1 MKIRTKEELMMDL
14 VYGEEGNLLPEEQE
28 MIKQSS
34 FVHEFE
40 QFQSFFELLGEA
52 DPLLDRLD
60 GFAQAALPEKDLL
73 QESGQKEIMNLRE
86 LGEFLGL
93 SVQSIL
99 SSLNEIPHFEI
110 QGELRFRKSSI
121 ESYLQEK
128 ETKNKST
135 KSNRILSMEDFLKRR
150 VI

>member
-34 FVHEFE
+34 FVQEFK
-40 QFQSFFELLGEA
+40 QFQSFFELLGES

-60 GFAQAALPEKDLL
+60 GFAQAALPVEDLL
-73 QESGQKEIMNLRE
+73 QESGQKEIINLRE

-128 ETKNKST
+128 ETKNKSA

>member
-86 LGEFLGL
+86 LGDFLGL

-128 ETKNKST
+128 ETKNKSN